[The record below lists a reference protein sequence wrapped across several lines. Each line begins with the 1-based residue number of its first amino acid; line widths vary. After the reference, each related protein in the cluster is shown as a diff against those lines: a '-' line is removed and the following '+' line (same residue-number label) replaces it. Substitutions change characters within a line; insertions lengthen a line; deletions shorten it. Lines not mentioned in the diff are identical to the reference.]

1 MSKLVLLL
9 LWLPLVASAIPRAIN
24 PVDFA
29 VFEQNN
35 VQVKRYPIDSLVPDT
50 VSYVSHGIDST
61 YMFISNGVGFSQIP
75 LTYTLPHIS
84 APTFTFIDEDDEWEY
99 GKTFS
104 WSVPDSNTF
113 QFSQVN
119 GGSFTLSN
127 AHEALIRSPV
137 QVRVETPQ
145 FSTEGAITYL
155 KGDSSVKI
163 ETDSLKIITKGA
175 HSHVAM
181 ALFRSGNDNDELNRK
196 YAIKT
201 LDSAKLFLG
210 SDNGAS
216 ITLNGRGSDSSKI
229 VRVRGVIQA
238 DSVLRVSS
246 CDALLVRDTSDKKVK
261 EILSSTLFASVQDT
275 FYRSE
280 PNHLL
285 WVGEYYPGAGINMN
299 PTYYINYNQLY
310 FGTVTFGL
318 DRTILKAPIGSGW
331 MGALGF
337 TSGTNNT
344 SYTIRSVNGSL
355 NLGHT
360 DTTRLLDFSNILVD
374 TTLMTITKEGMRLLN
389 TATQWKDAVVGPS
402 NYIPSST
409 DAPGRATWESGTWDD
424 EVSVFQQ
431 NDIAYFTVQ
440 FNHDRK
446 DSSDVYIHF
455 HWTPH
460 SRGTTENGATV
471 NWMLAYRWV
480 NVDGTFGNMDTITLT
495 DTVTNANNTH
505 LITRDRLISGSDKIY
520 SSIIRGRIF
529 RGTSDTWVGTTD
541 AQSPG
546 FLSADFHYETDKFGT
561 NNRLSN

>member
-1 MSKLVLLL
+1 MRTFNYIMNNMSKLVLLL

-310 FGTVTFGL
+310 YGTITFGL

-337 TSGTNNT
+337 TSGNNT
-344 SYTIRSVNGSL
+344 TAYDIRSFNGSL
-355 NLGHT
+355 LIGHT
-360 DTTRLLDFSNILVD
+360 DTTKLLDSSEVLVD
-374 TTLMTITKEGMRLLN
+374 TTLIKITKDSLICPSLVIKAESFVD
-389 TATQWKDAVVGPS
+389 AT
-402 NYIPSST
+402 ISSF
-409 DAPGRATWESGTWDD
+409 S
-424 EVSVFQQ
+424 VYCSVFDNTTYRTRMTCYILVNSQDSTMRISIPQ
-431 NDIAYFTVQ
+431 TYGITVSGGEVTLRNPIIKAPRVSSPGPHLPLSIYSGSVLWGAAEPASGRLYLGKVGVASLDAGSFT
-440 FNHDRK
+440 
-446 DSSDVYIHF
+446 
-455 HWTPH
+455 
-460 SRGTTENGATV
+460 
-471 NWMLAYRWV
+471 L
-480 NVDGTFGNMDTITLT
+480 FGNEIQY
-495 DTVTNANNTH
+495 
-505 LITRDRLISGSDKIY
+505 RY
-520 SSIIRGRIF
+520 
-529 RGTSDTWVGTTD
+529 
-541 AQSPG
+541 
-546 FLSADFHYETDKFGT
+546 
-561 NNRLSN
+561 